1 MEEALAN
8 VIRFYD
14 REVDASVRRTT
25 TYMGPILLAVLAGV
39 LVLMGTAF
47 YLPLFR
53 LITTIR

>member
-1 MEEALAN
+1 M
-8 VIRFYD
+8 IRFFPD
-14 REVDASVRRTT
+14 EVDATMRRVT

-53 LITTIR
+53 LINSIQ